1 MERLSQDLRYA
12 LRTLGRSPGFTAIA
26 VLTLALGIGANSAM
40 FSVVEGVVLAPLPF
54 PHPDRLVFLWE
65 SRPGVSQIDVSYP
78 NFEDW
83 QRTSRSFERMSAL
96 TIHNFDLTGAGAAEH
111 LVGMRVSS
119 AYLGTLGV
127 RPALG
132 RDFSPAADEPNAPP
146 EVLISDRLWRE
157 RLGAD
162 PRTVGRSVTLD
173 GKSYAV
179 IGVLPRRFHFLVDA
193 DVVTPL
199 RPDMPAILAD
209 RSVDALAVVARLKPS
224 IAMRPA
230 ENELRAV
237 QQNLDRLYPDANRT
251 VSVAIE
257 SARQQIVGDVR
268 GTVLLLFGA
277 VSMVLLI
284 ACANLA
290 NLLLARSTARMREFG
305 VRAALGASCTRMVRQ
320 LLTESLVLSL
330 AGGALG
336 LLVAE
341 LGLHLFLD
349 AVPDTLPRAENIEL
363 SAPVLLFTL
372 FASIAVGIAFG
383 LGPALRCA
391 RADVQTALRQGQR
404 GATSGGS
411 HALRQLVVLQFALT
425 LVLLVGAGLL
435 LRSIHQ
441 LWHVDPGFDAQH
453 VLSFRVGLSPSLTT
467 TPDGTRV
474 AYRQLL
480 QRLRNVPGV
489 KAADL
494 TNIVPLSGSDN
505 SGPFWIGATQTSSLQ
520 EAPHALYFWTGPDYL
535 QTMHIPLLRGRFFT
549 PGDTVQSAKVVVI
562 DSVLART
569 YFPHQNPIGQTLTV
583 GHWGAAQIVGVV
595 GHVKAWGLDDTGDY
609 NPRQIYIPAYQ
620 LPDSMVAGF
629 FRTLTLL
636 VRSSIP
642 PAALIPAVHDAVS
655 ATAPDQP
662 LYAIR
667 TMEDVE
673 GDSMA
678 SRRIPALLLGAF
690 AALALLLA
698 SVGIY
703 GVISYSVTQR
713 VREIGIRVALG
724 ADRRQVFHMIVG
736 QGMRMAATGLT
747 VGAIAAL
754 ALTRMLP
761 SFSHLLY
768 GVGRRDPFTFFAV
781 SATLMMVAAAASY
794 LPARRAM
801 RADPMASLRCE

>member
-1 MERLSQDLRYA
+1 LLS
-12 LRTLGRSPGFTAIA
+12 
-26 VLTLALGIGANSAM
+26 
-40 FSVVEGVVLAPLPF
+40 
-54 PHPDRLVFLWE
+54 E
-65 SRPGVSQIDVSYP
+65 S
-78 NFEDW
+78 F
-83 QRTSRSFERMSAL
+83 
-96 TIHNFDLTGAGAAEH
+96 
-111 LVGMRVSS
+111 
-119 AYLGTLGV
+119 
-127 RPALG
+127 
-132 RDFSPAADEPNAPP
+132 
-146 EVLISDRLWRE
+146 
-157 RLGAD
+157 
-162 PRTVGRSVTLD
+162 
-173 GKSYAV
+173 
-179 IGVLPRRFHFLVDA
+179 
-193 DVVTPL
+193 
-199 RPDMPAILAD
+199 
-209 RSVDALAVVARLKPS
+209 
-224 IAMRPA
+224 
-230 ENELRAV
+230 
-237 QQNLDRLYPDANRT
+237 
-251 VSVAIE
+251 
-257 SARQQIVGDVR
+257 
-268 GTVLLLFGA
+268 
-277 VSMVLLI
+277 
-284 ACANLA
+284 
-290 NLLLARSTARMREFG
+290 
-305 VRAALGASCTRMVRQ
+305 
-320 LLTESLVLSL
+320 VLSL
-330 AGGALG
+330 AGGGLG
-336 LLVAE
+336 LLLAE
-341 LGLHLFLD
+341 LGLHLFLR
-349 AVPDTLPRAENIEL
+349 AVPDTLPRAENVAL

-372 FASIAVGIAFG
+372 FASIAVGMAFG

-391 RADVQTALRQGQR
+391 GADVQAALRQRQR
-404 GATSGGS
+404 GATSGRS
-411 HALRQLVVLQFALT
+411 RALSQLVMFQFALT

-435 LRSIHQ
+435 LRSIRE
-441 LWHVDPGFDAQH
+441 LWQVDPGFDAQH
-453 VLSFRVGLSPSLTT
+453 VLSFRIGLSPSLTR

-480 QRLRNVPGV
+480 QSIRSVPGV
-489 KAADL
+489 DAADL

-535 QTMHIPLLRGRFFT
+535 RTMQIPLLQGRFFT
-549 PGDTVQSAKVVVI
+549 PDDTVQSAKIVVI
-562 DSVLART
+562 DSELART
-569 YFPHQNPIGQTLTV
+569 FFPHRNPVGQTLTV

-595 GHVKAWGLDDTGDY
+595 GHVKSWGLDDTGAY

-636 VRSSIP
+636 VRSSIA

-655 ATAPDQP
+655 ASAPDQP

-724 ADRRQVFHMIVG
+724 ADRRQVFRMIVG
-736 QGMRMAATGLT
+736 QGVRMAAAGLAI
-747 VGAIAAL
+747 GATATL

-768 GVGRRDPFTFFAV
+768 GVGRSDPFTFFVV
-781 SATLMMVAAAASY
+781 SVTLMIVAVAASY